1 MRINPI
7 ARSLGSGVHRVILIA
22 LIAALACGEAT
33 AHEYAIGADVSFL
46 KQAEDRGTEFK
57 ENGTVKP
64 GLRMLRD
71 HGYGWIRL
79 RLFVNPDRLPNDP
92 AYTIALAK
100 DAKELGFKF
109 LLDYHYSDTWADPGK
124 QYTPAAW
131 VEMTHEERV
140 VAVREY
146 TRDTITSFSLAGV
159 LPEMVQI
166 GNEVRPG
173 MLWPDG
179 RIPQNWDNFA
189 DYFRAGVEGVREGHG
204 DGPMPKIM
212 LHFDNGGNKEKLK
225 YFFDKF
231 FSYGIDIDAIGV
243 SYYPWWHGTLL
254 DLREALYFLA
264 TTYEKDIIVVETA
277 YHWTP
282 SREAEEAGGAPFPQ
296 TPEGQREFLDAVHQ
310 AVLSTPG
317 GRGKGIFWWEPAVGG
332 RGGLRGRSFFNE
344 ENEALPVITVFDKW
358 ALPPRTI
365 D

>member
-1 MRINPI
+1 MGVDALRGGLGRWGIRLFLSVCMVAVWSGN
-7 ARSLGSGVHRVILIA
+7 ARA
-22 LIAALACGEAT
+22 Y
-33 AHEYAIGADVSFL
+33 EYAIGADVSFL

-57 ENGTVKP
+57 EDGVVKP
-64 GLRMLRD
+64 GLRILRD

-79 RLFVNPDRLPNDP
+79 RLFVNPDRLPNDL
-92 AYTIALAK
+92 AYTIALAQ
-100 DAKELGFKF
+100 DARKLGYKF

-124 QYTPAAW
+124 QFTPAAW
-131 VEMTHEERV
+131 VDMTHEERV

-146 TRDTITSFSLAGV
+146 TRDTISSFSLAGV

-189 DYFRAGVEGVREGHG
+189 DYVRAGIAGVREGSVL
-204 DGPMPKIM
+204 GPMPKIM
-212 LHFDNGGNKEKLK
+212 IHFDNGGSKEKLK

-231 FSYGIDIDAIGV
+231 FSYGIDIDAIGL

-254 DLREALYFLA
+254 DLRESLYFLA
-264 TTYEKDIIVVETA
+264 TTYEKDIVVVETA

-282 SREAEEAGGAPFPQ
+282 SREAEQAGGAPFPQ
-296 TPEGQREFLDAVHQ
+296 TPEGQREFLESVHE

-317 GRGKGIFWWEPAVGG
+317 GRGKGIFWWEPMVGG
-332 RGGLRGRSFFNE
+332 RGGLGGRSYFNG

-358 ALPPRTI
+358 ARPPRTI